1 MPGTWRLQKPTY
13 CEFARLRV
21 AIVSPGNPGS
31 SHDCESPARVRTIA
45 SLDPTRL
52 SDLGACMVRTIASIL
67 VFGAGPAKLGRM
79 AGVRTIASPWKNPL
93 KFLGIYPNRARR
105 CAMAPR
111 QPCAPMST
119 KTKATTS
126 DPRRSRIIYDR
137 TLGSWS
143 ERSPGTGALLAT

>member
-1 MPGTWRLQKPTY
+1 MPGTRRLEKPTY

-21 AIVSPGNPGS
+21 AFVSPGNPGS

-45 SLDPTRL
+45 SLDQTRL
-52 SDLGACMVRTIASIL
+52 FELGACMVRTIASIL
-67 VFGAGPAKLGRM
+67 VLELALQNLGEGR
-79 AGVRTIASPWKNPL
+79 RSHDCESLDPPPH
-93 KFLGIYPNRARR
+93 KFLGIYPKRAHR
-105 CAMAPR
+105 CAKAPR
-111 QPCAPMST
+111 KPCAPMST

>member
-52 SDLGACMVRTIASIL
+52 FDMGAVWFARLRAYLFLELALRDLGE
-67 VFGAGPAKLGRM
+67 M

-93 KFLGIYPNRARR
+93 KFLGIYPKRAHR